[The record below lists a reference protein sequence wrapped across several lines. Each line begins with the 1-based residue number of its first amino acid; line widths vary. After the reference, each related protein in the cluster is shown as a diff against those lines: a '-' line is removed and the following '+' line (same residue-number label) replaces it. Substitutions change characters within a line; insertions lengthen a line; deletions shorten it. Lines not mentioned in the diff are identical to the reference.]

1 MSEGRIIVIEDDR
14 DVSLMLRLYLERV
27 GYTVRVAESVWAGR
41 ELAREDGWDIA
52 VLDRG
57 LPDGDGL
64 ALCREL
70 RTSYPHGYILMLTG
84 CDSEEATLEGFA
96 SGADDYVGKP
106 AQMDELL
113 ARIRAGVRIVRLQK
127 ALMET
132 NRRLEEQSLTDP
144 LTSLR
149 NRRAFDEE
157 IRTAFELARRYER
170 PLSLA
175 VIDVDHFKPINDVH
189 GHPAGDAVL
198 RAVAQVLDG
207 GTRQTD
213 FVSRIGGE
221 EFAILLPETPLFE
234 AMQFA
239 EKIRSAVATATIR
252 TGEVAHDLTVSI
264 GVACTSHSQIPTA
277 ADLFN
282 AADQALYRAKLNG
295 RNRVELERRRV
306 HRTAAQQNASREKRG
321 LSAATA
327 ATGN

>member
-14 DVSLMLRLYLERV
+14 DVSLMLRRHLEKA
-27 GYTVRVAESVWAGR
+27 GYAVRVAASVTAGR
-41 ELAREDGWDIA
+41 ELAREEGWDIA
-52 VLDRG
+52 LLDRG

-70 RTSYPHGYILMLTG
+70 RSSYPHSYIIMLTG
-84 CDSEEATLEGFA
+84 RDSEEATLEGFA

-113 ARIRAGVRIVRLQK
+113 ARIRAGVRIVHLQK
-127 ALMET
+127 ALLAT

-157 IRTAFELARRYER
+157 LRGSFELARRYDR

-175 VIDVDHFKPINDVH
+175 VIDVDHFKPINDTH

-198 RAVAQVLDG
+198 RAVAQVLEG

-213 FVSRIGGE
+213 FVARIGGE

-234 AMQFA
+234 AMQFG
-239 EKIRSAVATATIR
+239 EKIRAAIATATIR
-252 TGEVAHDLTVSI
+252 TGDVEHEVTVSI
-264 GVACTSHSQIPTA
+264 GIACTSHSQIPAA

-282 AADQALYRAKLNG
+282 AADQALYRAKMNG
-295 RNRVELERRRV
+295 RNRVELERRRE
-306 HRTAAQQNASREKRG
+306 RRSMDERPKPPMIRISP
-321 LSAATA
+321 SA
-327 ATGN
+327 